1 MCLDRPAVWHYALAV
16 LRRRAFL
23 GQVMRVL
30 RHHRRDRMTAL
41 MTLAYHQNLDVY

>member
-30 RHHRRDRMTAL
+30 RHHRRDRMMAL
-41 MTLAYHQNLDVY
+41 TTLAYHQN